1 MIFGKPFFQGETTVD
16 QLIQIMRILGTPDNN
31 QLQYLN
37 KNGSLNCQF
46 PEVKA
51 LTVNKA
57 FEGKPKELIN
67 LLNKIFIYEPH
78 KRISALEIMAH
89 PFFDD
94 LKNLELTQN
103 GKYIIPNIFDF
114 TSKEI
119 SLYKKNEILKKII
132 PEWSENYKDIL

>member
-16 QLIQIMRILGTPDNN
+16 KLIQIMRILGTPDNN

-51 LTVNKA
+51 LTINKA
-57 FEGKPKELIN
+57 FSGKPKDLIN

-78 KRISALEIMAH
+78 KRISALEIMTH

-94 LKNLELTQN
+94 LKNLDLTQN
-103 GKYIIPNIFDF
+103 GKYIIPNVFDF
-114 TSKEI
+114 TIKEI
-119 SLYKKNEILKKII
+119 SLYRNKDILKKII
-132 PEWSENYKDIL
+132 PEWSENFKDI